1 MMLLLFPQKANQGE
15 GVEFI
20 CQAQTE
26 GVPEATVSGQ
36 DWTERLM
43 AVHLR
48 LHDFVPHLQH
58 VYEQQAE
65 LQPLGSDL
73 LSQLSDIQKRC
84 PHLADRLHNLLQLLL
99 PNSVL
104 EPPGP
109 TSQPPL
115 PPLNNFQ
122 QKAYGCNVL
131 TRFRSF
137 LYQSQRELKALRGV
151 ACKRRTEAPSYT
163 NRQ

>member
-1 MMLLLFPQKANQGE
+1 M
-15 GVEFI
+15 EFI

-26 GVPEATVSGQ
+26 GIPEATVSGQ
-36 DWTERLM
+36 DGMERLM
-43 AVHLR
+43 GMHVR

-65 LQPLGSDL
+65 LQLPGSEL
-73 LSQLSDIQKRC
+73 LSQLGDVQKRC
-84 PHLADRLHNLLQLLL
+84 PHLAERLHILLQLLL

-104 EPPGP
+104 EPLGP
-109 TSQPPL
+109 TGQPPLL
-115 PPLNNFQ
+115 PPLNSFQ

-137 LYQSQRELKALRGV
+137 LNQSQRDLKVLRGE
-151 ACKRRTEAPSYT
+151 ACKRRTGAPSRT
-163 NRQ
+163 NRH

>member
-1 MMLLLFPQKANQGE
+1 MLLLFPQKANQGE

-43 AVHLR
+43 AVHVR

-65 LQPLGSDL
+65 LQPPESNL
-73 LSQLSDIQKRC
+73 LSQLSEVQKRC
-84 PHLADRLHNLLQLLL
+84 PHLADRLHSLLQLLF

-104 EPPGP
+104 EPRGP
-109 TSQPPL
+109 TGQPPL
-115 PPLNNFQ
+115 PPFNSFQ

-131 TRFRSF
+131 TRFRLF
-137 LYQSQRELKALRGV
+137 LSQSQRELKTLRGV
-151 ACKRRTEAPSYT
+151 ACKRRTEVPSFT
-163 NRQ
+163 NRH